1 MDEAF
6 EKQKKYLKATIKSLQ
21 EQWVT
26 QEQYDK
32 LWEDK
37 VGWKFFELLQVKV
50 NEIRALFL

>member
-6 EKQKKYLKATIKSLQ
+6 EKQKKHLKATIKSLQ